1 MRPPVPLD
9 VVVPVAPGDDAAAC
23 IAAIVRHGG
32 YRQLIVVTGDVPDES
47 PSGAAHEAT
56 RGESLPPAYLRVD
69 GAWSFAAGANRGIGV
84 TRGDVVVVRPS
95 ARPMPRWLA
104 KLAQCADTDEQI
116 GVVVPFSPGTADLLS
131 ETSAG
136 SDAEAI
142 DAAVEAAAVPLYPD
156 LLPAVAPCA
165 MLRRVCVEKTRGFD
179 GSLVDPDEAMAD
191 LALRARGLGFR
202 VVLADDTYVDGPVVD
217 VRPIG
222 AGRLAERHPALPAIV
237 DRFVEDEP
245 FLPLRVAASSQLAR
259 LRGRD
264 RPGVLHVLH
273 ARGGGTEKHV
283 RELIV
288 AMRDRFRHYFL
299 RILPDRFRVLDLH
312 GAIPDQYDYRW
323 QLADTGDGSSSYDFP
338 REGGDWRWLP
348 QVCEWLS
355 IDLCHVH
362 SLVGSDASFAGV
374 LATAGIP
381 YCYTAHD
388 MYLPCPTIHLID
400 DRGEY
405 CNATTDVS
413 TCRRCLAALGGYAD
427 VDIASWRERHRAF
440 LAQAR
445 HVFAPSRWGAET
457 LATYFPGFPV
467 DVIEPPPA
475 RRADNGPA
483 TTAPFALPDDE
494 CRHVALLGAI
504 GPEKGSRILEA
515 FVARIRERALP
526 LRIVVIGYTDRE
538 TRGQSADRVL
548 TVHGPYGVG
557 EVATLLDRYRVGVVL
572 FPNVWPETFSYTLG
586 EVWAA
591 GRPALVPTRGALKD
605 RIDAT
610 GAGWVLDGWPDVDRM
625 LDQVLQV
632 TAPENAALRA
642 AAIERA
648 RAAAHE
654 SGDDAIAARYRTMI
668 GPSKPRA
675 TTTAS
680 RRVIHEAACRA
691 LGREPLPMR
700 ASMVAGRAGWPYRPL
715 LRLFRRRA

>member
-1 MRPPVPLD
+1 MRPSAPLD
-9 VVVPVAPGDDAAAC
+9 VVVPVALGDDAAAC
-23 IAAIVRHGG
+23 IAAIARDGG
-32 YRQLIVVTGDVPDES
+32 YRRLIVVTGDVPDQS
-47 PSGAAHEAT
+47 LASAVHEAT
-56 RGESLPPAYLRVD
+56 HGASSPPECLRVD
-69 GAWSFAAGANRGIGV
+69 GAWSFAAGANRGIAA
-84 TRGDVVVVRPS
+84 TRGDVVVVHPS

-104 KLAQCADTDEQI
+104 KLAQCADTDEEI
-116 GVVVPFSPGTADLLS
+116 GVVVPFSPGTAGLS
-131 ETSAG
+131 SATSAG
-136 SDAEAI
+136 SDAGAI
-142 DAAVEAAAVPLYPD
+142 DAAVEAAAVPSYPD
-156 LLPAVAPCA
+156 LPLAVAPCA
-165 MLRRVCVEKTRGFD
+165 MLRRACVEKTRGFD

-191 LALRARGLGFR
+191 LALRARDLGFR
-202 VVLADDTYVDGPVVD
+202 VVLADDTYVDGPVAD
-217 VRPIG
+217 LRPI
-222 AGRLAERHPALPAIV
+222 AASRLAERHPALPAIV
-237 DRFVEDEP
+237 DRIVESEP
-245 FLPLRVAASSQLAR
+245 LLPLRAAASSQLAL
-259 LRGRD
+259 LRDRD

-288 AMRDRFRHYFL
+288 ATHDRFRHYFL
-299 RILPDRFRVLDLH
+299 RILSDRFRVLDLH

-323 QLADTGDGSSSYDFP
+323 RLADTGAGSSSYEFP
-338 REGGDWRWLP
+338 PEGGDGHWLR

-400 DRGEY
+400 HRGEY
-405 CNATTDVS
+405 CNATTDDS
-413 TCRRCLAALGGYAD
+413 ACRRCLAALGGYPD
-427 VDIASWRERHRAF
+427 VDIAAWRERHRVF

-445 HVFAPSRWGAET
+445 NVFAPSRWGAET
-457 LATYFPGFPV
+457 LAAYFPGIAV
-467 DVIEPPPA
+467 DVLAPPPA

-483 TTAPFALPDDE
+483 TTIPFALPDDGY
-494 CRHVALLGAI
+494 RHVALLGAI

-515 FVARIRERALP
+515 LVARIRERGLP

-557 EVATLLDRYRVGVVL
+557 EVEALLDCYRVGIVL

-586 EVWAA
+586 EAWAA

-625 LDQVLQV
+625 LDQILQV
-632 TAPENAALRA
+632 TAQENAAQRA
-642 AAIERA
+642 AAAKRA
-648 RAAAHE
+648 RAAARE
-654 SGDDAIAARYRTMI
+654 SGDDTIAARYRTMI
-668 GPSKPRA
+668 GAAQPRA

-680 RRVIHEAACRA
+680 RLVMHEAACRA
-691 LGREPLPMR
+691 LGREPLPMP
-700 ASMVAGRAGWPYRPL
+700 ASTAAGRASWPYRPL